1 MPFFLA
7 MVRLVLGLGLGLGL
21 GLRRRPGVIKVRVGM
36 PLFPYMIVRQWIGN
50 GISGDRWGAA
60 ARAHQKH
67 QLPRAARARPEV
79 EAGTWLGHC
88 RGGHSNHAAPLLI
101 QDLDT
106 QVIGRRRLTL
116 RQPRSDAGRMPLAGQ
131 LGGPDLVSADVPD
144 CSYWAAYHT

>member
-60 ARAHQKH
+60 ARAHQKD

-79 EAGTWLGHC
+79 EAPETSRDMAGALPRRALKPC
-88 RGGHSNHAAPLLI
+88 RSASHS
-101 QDLDT
+101 
-106 QVIGRRRLTL
+106 
-116 RQPRSDAGRMPLAGQ
+116 
-131 LGGPDLVSADVPD
+131 GP
-144 CSYWAAYHT
+144 